1 MYKQNK
7 IMGVVGLTLGIW
19 LFSVN
24 SQSDSRY
31 GLTNAEL
38 NTIISETNDSFDLA
52 AQTIFENKPDN
63 PDDTPVG
70 PHPDVN
76 KCACRG
82 TGVITHGDGHTTD
95 CPYHGKDVIPEPEPE
110 PEPKKANCRKCES
123 RKTYCNC
130 INAYGKCSCRQ
141 RRR

>member
-31 GLTNAEL
+31 GLTNVEL

-52 AQTIFENKPDN
+52 EQTIFENKPDI
-63 PDDTPVG
+63 PDDTPLG
-70 PHPDVN
+70 PHPDIN

-82 TGVITHGDGHTTD
+82 TGVITHGDGHKTD
-95 CPYHGKDVIPEPEPE
+95 CPYHGKDVIPDPEPE
-110 PEPKKANCRKCES
+110 PEKANCRKCES